1 MKLSTYCQKLYI
13 CQLKFKQIPTFYVLL
28 EIYGETKNIVYLKA
42 HILIT
47 QQLSNIINV
56 N

>member
-28 EIYGETKNIVYLKA
+28 EIYGETKNSLFKSTYSYNSA
-42 HILIT
+42 T
-47 QQLSNIINV
+47 Q
-56 N
+56 